1 MSKQTIPYKTVQKYA
16 DMLTPVSIFK
26 QLDGERKFLLE
37 SSFQHET
44 KGKYSFIGS
53 EPYAAIIGS
62 GNETTV
68 IHYETETNET
78 ISENALHYLQNMM
91 PTIDIDLPLPFVGG
105 AIGYVGYDAI
115 RQFVDLGEE
124 LEDDL
129 QLPDIHFMLFKNIIV
144 YEHRNDTAHLITINV
159 DHVSESILDERLKR
173 MSDALEQNVSM
184 PKPIETNIKFNTE
197 ISKEDFIKKVE
208 RAKKH
213 IARGDAQQ
221 IVLSQRMV
229 AKMNDD
235 TFSFYRHLRAANPS
249 PYMFYI
255 DFKDYLIIGASP
267 ESLVQTSGRDVVTNP
282 IAGTRPRGI
291 DEQDDERLIKELLA
305 DKKEV
310 TEHDMLVELSI
321 NDLKK
326 VCKEKS
332 ITVPVY
338 KTIEKYEHV
347 MHIASEVQ
355 GILRDDCT
363 SIDALIA
370 CLPAGTVS
378 GAPKERAMQIINTIE
393 TKRRGF
399 YAGGIGYISFNRD
412 LNLAIAIRS
421 IAVKNN
427 RAYLQAGAGIIA
439 DSIPEMEYLETL
451 QKAKSLMQLNNNLN

>member
-1 MSKQTIPYKTVQKYA
+1 MSKQTILYKTVQKYA

-26 QLDGERKFLLE
+26 QLEGERKFLLE

-159 DHVSESILDERLKR
+159 DHVSESILDERLKM
-173 MSDALEQNVSM
+173 MSNALKRNVSM
-184 PKPIETNIKFNTE
+184 PKPIESTIEFNTE

-208 RAKKH
+208 RAKEH

-267 ESLVQTSGRDVVTNP
+267 ESLVQTSGRNVVTNP

-291 DEQDDERLIKELLA
+291 DEQD
-305 DKKEV
+305 
-310 TEHDMLVELSI
+310 
-321 NDLKK
+321 
-326 VCKEKS
+326 
-332 ITVPVY
+332 
-338 KTIEKYEHV
+338 
-347 MHIASEVQ
+347 
-355 GILRDDCT
+355 
-363 SIDALIA
+363 
-370 CLPAGTVS
+370 
-378 GAPKERAMQIINTIE
+378 
-393 TKRRGF
+393 
-399 YAGGIGYISFNRD
+399 
-412 LNLAIAIRS
+412 
-421 IAVKNN
+421 
-427 RAYLQAGAGIIA
+427 
-439 DSIPEMEYLETL
+439 
-451 QKAKSLMQLNNNLN
+451 